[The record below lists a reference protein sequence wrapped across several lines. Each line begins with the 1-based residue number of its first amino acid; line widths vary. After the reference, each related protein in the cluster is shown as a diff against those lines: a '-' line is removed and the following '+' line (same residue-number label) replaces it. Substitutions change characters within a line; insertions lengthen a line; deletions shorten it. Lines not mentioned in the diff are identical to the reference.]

1 MAEKGKNKVLIKGS
15 KMVYIEV
22 SEEASEE
29 EIMDLLDE
37 IEEALKVIGKD
48 AEILVNV
55 ATTIVIRSSI
65 FRKRMAEQ
73 IKDMFEEYGFK
84 KVSFFVSSLA
94 TRTIISFIIAT
105 TQLNNIRVFKSEK
118 EALKWLKKP

>member
-1 MAEKGKNKVLIKGS
+1 
-15 KMVYIEV
+15 MV
-22 SEEASEE
+22 
-29 EIMDLLDE
+29 
-37 IEEALKVIGKD
+37 
-48 AEILVNV
+48 
-55 ATTIVIRSSI
+55 
-65 FRKRMAEQ
+65 EQ

-84 KVSFFVSSLA
+84 KVSFFVSSLT

>member
-1 MAEKGKNKVLIKGS
+1 MTEKGKNKVLIKGS
-15 KMVYIEV
+15 KMVYIKV

-65 FRKRMAEQ
+65 F
-73 IKDMFEEYGFK
+73 
-84 KVSFFVSSLA
+84 
-94 TRTIISFIIAT
+94 
-105 TQLNNIRVFKSEK
+105 
-118 EALKWLKKP
+118 

>member
-1 MAEKGKNKVLIKGS
+1 MEEKGKNKVLIKGS

-55 ATTIVIRSSI
+55 TTTIVIRSSI
-65 FRKRMAEQ
+65 FRKRMAER

-118 EALKWLKKP
+118 EALKWLNKP